1 MTVLTFAETPK
12 TRKAFIEKFKSDHI
26 FKARAE
32 YTGFRVIGENV
43 IFPNG
48 KVASPRVKQGES
60 PSRVRR
66 LEVWHT
72 TFNRDNMGSNPIGRT

>member
-12 TRKAFIEKFKSDHI
+12 TRKAFLEKFHTDHV

-43 IFPNG
+43 VLPNG
-48 KVASPRVKQGES
+48 TVATPKIKQPRAV
-60 PSRVRR
+60 
-66 LEVWHT
+66 EVGSLAV
-72 TFNRDNMGSNPIGRT
+72 FEDRDRI

>member
-12 TRKAFIEKFKSDHI
+12 TRKAFLEKFHTDHI

-43 IFPNG
+43 ILPSG
-48 KVASPRVKQGES
+48 KVATPCVKQGAS

-72 TFNRDNMGSNPIGRT
+72 TFNRENMGSNPIGRT

>member
-12 TRKAFIEKFKSDHI
+12 TRKAFLEKFHTDHV

-43 IFPNG
+43 VLPNG
-48 KVASPRVKQGES
+48 TVATPK
-60 PSRVRR
+60 
-66 LEVWHT
+66 
-72 TFNRDNMGSNPIGRT
+72 IK

>member
-43 IFPNG
+43 ILPNG
-48 KVASPRVKQGES
+48 KVASPRVK
-60 PSRVRR
+60 
-66 LEVWHT
+66 
-72 TFNRDNMGSNPIGRT
+72 

>member
-12 TRKAFIEKFKSDHI
+12 TRKAFLEKFHTDHI

-43 IFPNG
+43 VLPNG
-48 KVASPRVKQGES
+48 AVATPK
-60 PSRVRR
+60 
-66 LEVWHT
+66 T
-72 TFNRDNMGSNPIGRT
+72 K

>member
-12 TRKAFIEKFKSDHI
+12 TRKAFLEKFHTDHV

-43 IFPNG
+43 VLPNG
-48 KVASPRVKQGES
+48 TVATPRTKQPRAVEVGSIGGFRGPPPHFTTKV
-60 PSRVRR
+60 
-66 LEVWHT
+66 
-72 TFNRDNMGSNPIGRT
+72 